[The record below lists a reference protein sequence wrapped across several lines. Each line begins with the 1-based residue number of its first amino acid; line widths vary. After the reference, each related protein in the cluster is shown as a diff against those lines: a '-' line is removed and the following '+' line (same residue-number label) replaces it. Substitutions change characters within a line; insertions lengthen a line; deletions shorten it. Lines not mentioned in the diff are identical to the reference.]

1 MEKNRIIAKTKC
13 PKFQNEMSK
22 KREATQ
28 STWSLLFFWTFRFDD
43 YKRELIDSLKEQISQ
58 YRKEIEYLIQRIKEK

>member
-22 KREATQ
+22 KREATKLIE
-28 STWSLLFFWTFRFDD
+28 SLLFFWTFRFDD